1 MGTYHKKK
9 EAKELGLAEE
19 ERRGFVPYIC
29 FRSCGLQN
37 SGGGELVFL
46 VVVFVVVILMVVL
59 VGIVLLGN
67 T

>member
-9 EAKELGLAEE
+9 EAKGLGLAGE

-37 SGGGELVFL
+37 SGGGVLVFL
-46 VVVFVVVILMVVL
+46 VVDLVVVLVVVL

-67 T
+67 S